1 MTVREAIVVVALIV
15 AHLLLRVGFGLQEVA
30 PDLMV
35 LALLVSSR
43 PLGPGGGAAMGF
55 GLGLLEDAFSMLSF
69 GASVFA
75 LTLVGTA
82 AALIRHHF
90 EGRSLFFQFTFFFLG
105 KWIRDML
112 AWLVSNPEGRDAFLD
127 QALIASPLAGLYL
140 AAAGLSVRYLFLRE
154 PVRK

>member
-1 MTVREAIVVVALIV
+1 MNVREAIVVVALIV
-15 AHLLLRVGFGLQEVA
+15 AHLLLRIGFGLRDVA
-30 PDLMV
+30 PDLML
-35 LALLVSSR
+35 LALLVASR
-43 PLGPGGGAAMGF
+43 SLGPGGGAALGF

-82 AALIRHHF
+82 AALVRHLF

-105 KWIRDML
+105 KWVRDQV
-112 AWLVSNPEGRDAFLD
+112 AWLVSNPEGRDAFVD

-140 AAAGLSVRYLFLRE
+140 AVVGLTVRYLLLGE
-154 PVRK
+154 SARK